1 MLWNTLGLW
10 QEIQT
15 GLGKGSATGK
25 IASIGVDTWGVDY
38 VLLDQRG
45 RQVAPCYHYRDER
58 TRGILQKAF
67 SLVSR
72 EEIFAATGLQFMEFN
87 SAFQLL
93 AARLEGDRSLE
104 IASRM
109 LMMPDYFHWL
119 LTGIESNEYTNAS
132 TSQLLDPRTGAW
144 RVDLIDRLGIPQ
156 HLFLPPS
163 RPGTVLGCVSGD
175 LATELKLDRVPVI
188 LPATHDTGS
197 AVLAVPA
204 EDFAPEKPT
213 WCYVSSGTWSLMGCE
228 LPTPRVNA
236 TCARL
241 NFTNE
246 GGVQGSTR
254 LLKNIGG
261 LWLFQQCRKALL
273 KRGISMSWEEMLEAA
288 SRGQP
293 LRLLID
299 PDAPDFVAPRDMLDA
314 IAEYARRTDQPPT
327 DDVGTLLRATLEGL
341 ALRYRDCLHWLEEL
355 TETTMKTIHIV
366 GGGSQ
371 NKMLCQMT
379 ADACGRTVVAGP
391 VEGTAIGNV
400 LMQMIGLGI
409 IRSVQEAR
417 SIIRESFG
425 VIVYQ
430 PRDEAAWSQ
439 AQLA

>member
-1 MLWNTLGLW
+1 
-10 QEIQT
+10 
-15 GLGKGSATGK
+15 
-25 IASIGVDTWGVDY
+25 
-38 VLLDQRG
+38 
-45 RQVAPCYHYRDER
+45 
-58 TRGILQKAF
+58 
-67 SLVSR
+67 
-72 EEIFAATGLQFMEFN
+72 
-87 SAFQLL
+87 
-93 AARLEGDRSLE
+93 
-104 IASRM
+104 
-109 LMMPDYFHWL
+109 
-119 LTGIESNEYTNAS
+119 
-132 TSQLLDPRTGAW
+132 
-144 RVDLIDRLGIPQ
+144 
-156 HLFLPPS
+156 
-163 RPGTVLGCVSGD
+163 
-175 LATELKLDRVPVI
+175 
-188 LPATHDTGS
+188 
-197 AVLAVPA
+197 
-204 EDFAPEKPT
+204 
-213 WCYVSSGTWSLMGCE
+213 
-228 LPTPRVNA
+228 
-236 TCARL
+236 L

-273 KRGISMSWEEMLEAA
+273 KRGISMSWEEMLGAA

-299 PDAPDFVAPRDMLDA
+299 PDAPEFVAPRDMLDA
-314 IAEYARRTDQPPT
+314 ITEYARRTEQPPT